1 MRSIWKFLLSFVIF
15 VALCAAGV
23 GWYVEY
29 EVENGLNQAVSETE
43 GLKLHYA
50 DCSVNILDHT
60 VILTDVDATLPT
72 GQHFTADEIRIHN
85 FDQLNPLPYYATT
98 TGSGL
103 NIPVTTA
110 NFGDLATPMRHM
122 GIASV
127 KGEASLDYTYSPD
140 TATLIVKELSV
151 NDPELGHARLN
162 AQVDQFD
169 LINPR
174 LEQFIGI
181 RIKEATLHFS
191 NTGLMAR
198 LVRDWAARMR
208 TSNEETVHRITTE
221 LAGLARYADQ
231 QENRPAE
238 SVMLGLKRFLTDPG
252 AMTLTAKPAEPVP
265 VLYFFMGRDLME
277 NLRLLDMKIETDSDE
292 DV

>member
-29 EVENGLNQAVSETE
+29 EVEHGLNKAVRETE
-43 GLKLHYA
+43 GLQLRYA

-60 VILTDVDATLPT
+60 VVLTNVDATMPS
-72 GQHFTADEIRIHN
+72 GQHFTADEIRINN
-85 FDQLNPLPYYATT
+85 FDQLNPLPYYATAS
-98 TGSGL
+98 GSGL

-110 NFGDLATPMRHM
+110 NFGDLAMPMRHM

-127 KGEASLDYTYSPD
+127 KGEASLDYDYSPD
-140 TATLIVKELSV
+140 TATLTVKELSI
-151 NDPELGHARLN
+151 NDAELGHARLI
-162 AQVDQFD
+162 AQVDQLD
-169 LINPR
+169 LIHPR
-174 LEQFIGI
+174 LEQLIGV
-181 RIKEATLHFS
+181 RIKEATLHFA

-208 TSNEETVHRITTE
+208 TSNEDTVQRITTE
-221 LAGLARYADQ
+221 LGGLARYAEQ
-231 QENRPAE
+231 QENRSAE
-238 SVMLGLKRFLTDPG
+238 NVMLGLKRFLTDPG
-252 AMTLTAKPAEPVP
+252 AMTITATPAEPVP

-277 NLRLLDMKIETDSDE
+277 NLRLLDMRIETDSDE
-292 DV
+292 DI